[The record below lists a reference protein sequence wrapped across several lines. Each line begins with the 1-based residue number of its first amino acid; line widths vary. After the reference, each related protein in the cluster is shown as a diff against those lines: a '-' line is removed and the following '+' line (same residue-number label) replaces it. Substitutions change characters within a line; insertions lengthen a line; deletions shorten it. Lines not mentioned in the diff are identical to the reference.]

1 MKTKQVMA
9 VIERGNDGL
18 FSVYV
23 DNEKGYGFHGFGE
36 TAEEAMKD
44 FYDAYHE
51 FRSKGW
57 CEDELQFSFVYDTSS
72 FLQLFKD
79 RLSLT
84 GLQTITGI
92 NSKQLNHYVTGVSR
106 PSPKTVQKIRT
117 GLKEFSKEL
126 DSIVLV

>member
-1 MKTKQVMA
+1 MNAQKVTA

-23 DNEKGYGFHGFGE
+23 DDEKGYGFHGFGK
-36 TAEEAMKD
+36 TAEEAKED

-51 FRSKGW
+51 FKENGW
-57 CEDELQFSFVYDTSS
+57 CKNDLLFDFVYDTAS

-79 RLSLT
+79 KVSLT

-92 NSKQLNHYVTGVSR
+92 NRKQLNHYVTGVSR
-106 PSPKTVQKIRT
+106 PSPKTVQRIRT